1 MQGNDKKRGCLPNA
15 ENVYKVWSSGN
26 REKINTDKRTL
37 QTR

>member
-1 MQGNDKKRGCLPNA
+1 MQGNDKKRGYLPNG

-37 QTR
+37 KTR